1 MIYRRERD
9 GLLLF
14 EASTGQTAFLSGEEL
29 RVLENWLETG
39 RDSAFVRRLH
49 DLRALRPLRPEQ
61 KRDMLEQIRSEH
73 TSSPFHCMTVPESIH
88 IDLTTRCPYHC
99 PQCYKGEQDG
109 QDLPFTTLDNLI
121 RQAQEMRVFQI
132 AFGGGEPLLYPG
144 LEEAVRQVSQ
154 AEMACTITTSGGTLS
169 AGLLERLTAAG
180 LRHMQVSLNGSRE
193 EIHRRS
199 RDGFREAI
207 AALKLL
213 RGSGLSY
220 GVNWVARKDNLAD
233 FEDMAELVKTLGAGN
248 LNILRY
254 KPSPAEEY
262 AAQALSRD
270 EHQLL
275 ADKIR
280 RVRGLTV
287 KLDSA
292 YSFLLCG
299 LYGEEIPEG
308 FSGCGAGRRFF
319 AVSADG
325 RFHGC
330 SHCEESEPGG
340 DIRRFWRQSPL
351 LERFRRTEETV
362 EGDCAVCSYRDA
374 CRGCRAICMRQY
386 GNFHAGEQ
394 NCPAFERRVNDVCD
408 MERL

>member
-1 MIYRRERD
+1 MICRAEHD

-14 EASTGQTAFLSGEEL
+14 EASTGQTAFLSGAEL
-29 RVLENWLETG
+29 RLLESWLESG
-39 RDSAFVRRLH
+39 RDGAFIHRLH
-49 DLRALRPLRPEQ
+49 DLGILRPLHPKQ
-61 KRDMLEQIRSEH
+61 KQDLLEQIRNIAAIAPH
-73 TSSPFHCMTVPESIH
+73 HAMAAPESIH

-99 PQCYKGEQDG
+99 PQCYKGEQAD
-109 QDLPFTTLDNLI
+109 QDIPFLVLADLI
-121 RQAQEMRVFQI
+121 RQAQDLRVFQI

-144 LEEAVRQVSQ
+144 LEEAVLKVSRTG
-154 AEMACTITTSGGTLS
+154 MACTITTSGCPLS
-169 AGLLERLTAAG
+169 GHLLKHLKDAG
-180 LRHMQVSLNGSRE
+180 LRHMQISLNGSKG
-193 EIHRRS
+193 EIHSRS

-207 AALKLL
+207 TALELL

-233 FEDMAELVKTLGAGN
+233 FEDMADMVKTLGAGN

-254 KPSPAEEY
+254 KPSPVEEY
-262 AAQALSRD
+262 AAQALSS
-270 EHQLL
+270 EEYQLL
-275 ADKIR
+275 AAKIR

-287 KLDSA
+287 KVDSA
-292 YSFLLCG
+292 YSMLLCTLHG
-299 LYGEEIPEG
+299 GAIPEG

-319 AVSADG
+319 AVSAGG

-340 DIRRFWRQSPL
+340 NIQRFWRQSPL

-362 EGDCAVCSYRDA
+362 DGDCAVCLYRDG
-374 CRGCRAICMRQY
+374 CRGCRAICARQY
-386 GNFHAGEQ
+386 GNFDAGEQ
-394 NCPAFERRVNDVCD
+394 NCPAFQRRENDVYD